1 MESFETAKS
10 LVRKGDWLA
19 KLDLKDAYLT
29 VSFAADQQN
38 FLRFCWKG
46 KKFRFTC
53 LPFFRREGLLMV
65 VYLDDMLFLHQDSAS
80 LSKEQQYVSSVL
92 SKLGFIINTEKSVV
106 TPTQQLEFLDMKLNF
121 LDLPV
126 SLPTK
131 ILNKIISQS
140 SEALKNDRILLR
152 HLASLLGLLA
162 WAIPA
167 IPYAQSPYRHL
178 QNLFIFNYQRANNDL
193 SVSRRL
199 VWN

>member
-1 MESFETAKS
+1 
-10 LVRKGDWLA
+10 
-19 KLDLKDAYLT
+19 
-29 VSFAADQQN
+29 
-38 FLRFCWKG
+38 
-46 KKFRFTC
+46 
-53 LPFFRREGLLMV
+53 MV
-65 VYLDDMLFLHQDSAS
+65 VYLDDILFLHQDLAS
-80 LSKEQQYVSSVL
+80 LSKEVQYVSSVL
-92 SKLGFIINTEKSVV
+92 SKLGFIINIEKSVV
-106 TPTQQLEFLDMKLNF
+106 TPTQQLEFLDMKLNS

-178 QNLFIFNYQRANNDL
+178 QNLFIFNNQRANNDL